1 MLRTKLPFFITY
13 FSLFCLVLSLW
24 AQSDIEI
31 PFSKF
36 VLKNGLTLI
45 VHEDHKAPIVAVNV
59 WYHVGSKNEKPG
71 RTGFAH
77 LFEHLMFNG
86 SEHFNS
92 DYFKVLEKI
101 GATDLNGTTNNDRTN
116 YFQNVP
122 TSALDIA
129 LWMES
134 DRMGWLLGAID
145 QAKLDEQ
152 RGVVQNEKRQG
163 ENEPYGMVDEFI
175 AKATYPQGHPYSWT
189 VIGSMED
196 LSAASL
202 EDVHEWF
209 KSYYGAA
216 NAVLVVAGDID
227 PQTAKAKVEK
237 YFSDIPS
244 GPPVAKF
251 TAWPAKRTGV
261 QRQFMHDRVPQARIF
276 KVWNVPE
283 WTSKDLVFLDLAS
296 DILAS
301 GKTSR
306 LYRRL
311 VYQDQIATQVHA
323 AIDKREIAGQF
334 YLDASA
340 KPGVEL
346 ARVEHALDEELALFL
361 QKGPRAEEL
370 ERIKTQY
377 LAGFVRGSERIGG
390 FSGKSDILASNEVYA
405 GDPAFYK
412 TILQTVQ
419 QATVEQVWQAAKTWL
434 SDGVYVLE
442 VEPFEKFETAAEGAD
457 RSRVPAALEPPKA
470 KFPALQRTTLSNGL
484 AVLLAERATIPVVQF
499 NLLVDAG
506 YAADQFA
513 KPGTSKLA
521 MSVID
526 EGTAKRDALQISE
539 ELDGLAAHLRTGS
552 GLDMSSISLNT
563 LKANMEKSL
572 EIFSDVI
579 LNPTFPEIEFSRLQK
594 QQLAEIKQ
602 EKASPLS
609 MAYRVLPGLLYG
621 QSHAYGHPLT
631 GSGSEASVNSITRQ
645 DLIRYHQTWV
655 RPNNATLIVVGDV
668 RMAEVKPLLES
679 CFKGWKSAAVP
690 KKNLDRVQPADRS
703 IVCLLD
709 KPGSRQ
715 SLVLGAKL
723 APPKSDPDDIAM
735 ETMNLILGGTFTSRI
750 NMNIREDKHWSYG
763 ARSLI
768 MNAKGQRPFLAY
780 TSVQLDKTRETVQEI
795 LKEFKDLLGARPATE
810 EELNS
815 VQVNRV
821 QGLSGRWE
829 TMTAVANSI
838 GELVTYGLPDSY
850 YETYGDQV
858 RAVTLKDIA
867 TAANKVLTPQNLI
880 WVVVG
885 DRKQIESPLKELGYE
900 IICLDSDGAV
910 VP

>member
-1 MLRTKLPFFITY
+1 
-13 FSLFCLVLSLW
+13 
-24 AQSDIEI
+24 
-31 PFSKF
+31 
-36 VLKNGLTLI
+36 
-45 VHEDHKAPIVAVNV
+45 
-59 WYHVGSKNEKPG
+59 
-71 RTGFAH
+71 
-77 LFEHLMFNG
+77 
-86 SEHFNS
+86 
-92 DYFKVLEKI
+92 
-101 GATDLNGTTNNDRTN
+101 
-116 YFQNVP
+116 
-122 TSALDIA
+122 
-129 LWMES
+129 
-134 DRMGWLLGAID
+134 
-145 QAKLDEQ
+145 
-152 RGVVQNEKRQG
+152 
-163 ENEPYGMVDEFI
+163 
-175 AKATYPQGHPYSWT
+175 
-189 VIGSMED
+189 
-196 LSAASL
+196 
-202 EDVHEWF
+202 
-209 KSYYGAA
+209 
-216 NAVLVVAGDID
+216 
-227 PQTAKAKVEK
+227 
-237 YFSDIPS
+237 
-244 GPPVAKF
+244 
-251 TAWPAKRTGV
+251 
-261 QRQFMHDRVPQARIF
+261 
-276 KVWNVPE
+276 
-283 WTSKDLVFLDLAS
+283 
-296 DILAS
+296 
-301 GKTSR
+301 
-306 LYRRL
+306 
-311 VYQDQIATQVHA
+311 
-323 AIDKREIAGQF
+323 
-334 YLDASA
+334 
-340 KPGVEL
+340 
-346 ARVEHALDEELALFL
+346 
-361 QKGPRAEEL
+361 
-370 ERIKTQY
+370 
-377 LAGFVRGSERIGG
+377 
-390 FSGKSDILASNEVYA
+390 
-405 GDPAFYK
+405 
-412 TILQTVQ
+412 
-419 QATVEQVWQAAKTWL
+419 
-434 SDGVYVLE
+434 
-442 VEPFEKFETAAEGAD
+442 
-457 RSRVPAALEPPKA
+457 
-470 KFPALQRTTLSNGL
+470 
-484 AVLLAERATIPVVQF
+484 
-499 NLLVDAG
+499 
-506 YAADQFA
+506 
-513 KPGTSKLA
+513 
-521 MSVID
+521 
-526 EGTAKRDALQISE
+526 
-539 ELDGLAAHLRTGS
+539 
-552 GLDMSSISLNT
+552 
-563 LKANMEKSL
+563 
-572 EIFSDVI
+572 
-579 LNPTFPEIEFSRLQK
+579 
-594 QQLAEIKQ
+594 
-602 EKASPLS
+602 

>member
-1 MLRTKLPFFITY
+1 MLGAELVFFVTAI
-13 FSLFCLVLSLW
+13 SLFCVVLSLW
-24 AQSDIEI
+24 SQRDIEI
-31 PFSKF
+31 PFTKF

-45 VHEDHKAPIVAVNV
+45 VHEDHKAPIVAVNI

-92 DYFKVLEKI
+92 DYFKVLEKV

-122 TSALDIA
+122 TSALEVA

-134 DRMGWLLGAID
+134 DRMGWLLGALD

-163 ENEPYGMVDEFI
+163 ENEPYGMVDEYI

-202 EDVHEWF
+202 EDVREWF
-209 KSYYGAA
+209 TSYYGAA

-227 PQTAKAKVEK
+227 PQTAKAQVEK
-237 YFSDIPS
+237 YFGDIPA
-244 GPPVAKF
+244 GPPVAAF
-251 TAWPAKRTGV
+251 TSWPAKRIGV
-261 QRQFMHDRVPQARIF
+261 QRQCMHDRVPQARIF

-283 WTSKDLVFLDLAS
+283 WTSRDLVYLDLAG

-346 ARVEHALDEELALFL
+346 ARVEQALDEELALFL
-361 QKGPRAEEL
+361 QKGPDAKEL
-370 ERIKTQY
+370 ERIKTQH
-377 LAGFVRGSERIGG
+377 LAGFVRGVERIGG
-390 FSGKSDILASNEVYA
+390 FGGKSDILASNEVYA

-412 TILQTVQ
+412 TILKTVQ
-419 QATVEQVWQAAKTWL
+419 QATVEQIWQAARTWL

-442 VEPFEKFETAAEGAD
+442 VEPFEKYETATGGAD
-457 RSRVPAALEPPKA
+457 RSRAPEALAPPKA
-470 KFPALQRTTLSNGL
+470 KFPPLQRTTLSNGL
-484 AVLLAERATIPVVQF
+484 AVLLAERHTIPVVQF

-513 KPGTSKLA
+513 KPGAGKLA

-526 EGTAKRDALQISE
+526 EGTTKRDALQISE
-539 ELDGLAAHLRTGS
+539 ELDSLGAYLRTGA

-579 LNPTFPEIEFSRLQK
+579 LNPTFPETEFSRLQK

-621 QSHAYGHPLT
+621 RAHADGHPLT
-631 GSGSEASVNSITRQ
+631 GSGTEASGNSITRQ
-645 DLIRYHQTWV
+645 DMIRYHQTWV
-655 RPNNATLIVVGDV
+655 RPNNATLIVVGDI
-668 RMAEVKPLLES
+668 RMAEIKPLLENY
-679 CFKGWKSAAVP
+679 FKDWTFAETP
-690 KKNLDRVQPADRS
+690 KKNLDRVQPADHS
-703 IVCLLD
+703 IVYLVD
-709 KPGSRQ
+709 KPGSQQ
-715 SLVLGAKL
+715 SMVLGAKL

-763 ARSLI
+763 AHSLI
-768 MNAKGQRPFLAY
+768 MNAKGQRLFLAY
-780 TSVQLDKTRETVQEI
+780 TSVQSDKTKETMQEI
-795 LKEFKDLLGARPATE
+795 SQELQDLLGAKPATA
-810 EELNS
+810 EELNA
-815 VQVNRV
+815 VQLNRV

-829 TMTAVANSI
+829 TMNAVTHSI
-838 GELVTYGLPDSY
+838 GELVAYGLPDSY
-850 YETYGDQV
+850 YETYGDRV
-858 RAVTLKDIA
+858 RSVTLKDIA
-867 TAANKVLTPQNLI
+867 TAATKVLTPQNLI

-885 DRKQIESPLKELGYE
+885 DRGQIESPLKELGYE
-900 IICLDSDGAV
+900 TNTLDGDGAI